1 MLVTTRVMNVY
12 RSLISTG
19 AACLSLLSLSMGQ
32 EMNKQFDSLANDY
45 VDQFPAL
52 SPVRATQVGDHRYDS
67 ELDDIS
73 HTGRHA
79 RSTFHQ
85 KMLGRLGVIDR
96 EGLSRDRQVD
106 AALLKHSLLEAIWSE
121 EVLQE
126 WAWNPTQYTQLT
138 GGAIYGLMARE
149 FAPIE
154 KRLQHAADRLEKMPH
169 LFEQIRA
176 TLVPNRIPAVHAKT
190 AVKQNRG
197 LLSIMDDMIVPKM
210 DALDALER
218 KRLEE
223 AMVSARAALEVHETW
238 LKEKVVPVAKADF
251 RIGAKLFDQKLSFA
265 LQTPLTRLQVKE
277 RANAE
282 FKRVREE
289 MYDVSKRIY
298 VKQHPFTAFP
308 DQPSEDYRQ
317 AIIRSG
323 LEITYQD
330 APARDGIVKA
340 AEEQV
345 AYANQFIK
353 DNHIVSPATEPLEII
368 LMPEFQRGVS
378 FAYCD
383 SPGPLDRGLK
393 TYYAV
398 SPIPEDWTET
408 QVKSFLREYNT
419 WSMHDL
425 SMHEAIPGHYL
436 QLAHANKYPSTLRAL
451 LSSGTFIEGWA
462 VYSERVMVDAG
473 YLDGDDRMRLI
484 NLKWYLRGIT
494 NAMIDQAI
502 HVDGMTEDEAMRLM
516 IEGGFQEEREAA
528 GKWTRAQLTSAQLST
543 YFVGTQEHW
552 DLRREMEK
560 VSGENFN
567 LKTYHDKLLSY
578 GSPPVQFVK
587 ALMLDLPIPQ

>member
-1 MLVTTRVMNVY
+1 
-12 RSLISTG
+12 
-19 AACLSLLSLSMGQ
+19 
-32 EMNKQFDSLANDY
+32 
-45 VDQFPAL
+45 
-52 SPVRATQVGDHRYDS
+52 
-67 ELDDIS
+67 
-73 HTGRHA
+73 
-79 RSTFHQ
+79 
-85 KMLGRLGVIDR
+85 
-96 EGLSRDRQVD
+96 
-106 AALLKHSLLEAIWSE
+106 
-121 EVLQE
+121 
-126 WAWNPTQYTQLT
+126 
-138 GGAIYGLMARE
+138 
-149 FAPIE
+149 
-154 KRLQHAADRLEKMPH
+154 
-169 LFEQIRA
+169 
-176 TLVPNRIPAVHAKT
+176 
-190 AVKQNRG
+190 
-197 LLSIMDDMIVPKM
+197 MDDMIIPKM
-210 DALDALER
+210 GSLDSKER
-218 KRLEE
+218 KRLED
-223 AMVSARAALEVHETW
+223 AMASARAALEVHETW

-251 RIGAKLFDQKLSFA
+251 RIGAELFDQKLTFA

-277 RANAE
+277 RTNAE

-298 VKQHPFTAFP
+298 LKQHPFTIFP
-308 DQPSEDYRQ
+308 EQPSADYQQ

-353 DNHIVSPATEPLEII
+353 DHDIVTPATEPLEII

-398 SPIPEDWTET
+398 SPIPEDWTDT

-502 HVDGMTEDEAMRLM
+502 HVDGMTEEEAMRLM

-543 YFVGTQEHW
+543 YFVGTLEHW

-560 VSGENFN
+560 VLGKVFN
-567 LKTYHDKLLSY
+567 MKNYHDKLLSF

-587 ALMLDLPIPQ
+587 ALMLDLPIPK